1 METPIYLWCSVEV
14 TWCLLRVIAFIDSAK
29 TLRMDPCLIRL
40 LSTPLDFSKEQASMD
55 WWTLRLK
62 KIYMNL
68 KLFWAIVLMFLL
80 NVKNNKHD

>member
-1 METPIYLWCSVEV
+1 MSNQTTVNVSW
-14 TWCLLRVIAFIDSAK
+14 FF
-29 TLRMDPCLIRL
+29 
-40 LSTPLDFSKEQASMD
+40 PLVSKEQASMD